1 MTNGR
6 PEGQEQSQQVR
17 AEIHTHNHYYLI
29 QQQDGS
35 IQVSEKSLSS
45 RLHIFSPKE
54 LKL

>member
-35 IQVSEKSLSS
+35 IQVSE
-45 RLHIFSPKE
+45 
-54 LKL
+54 